1 MFWDINGEWWK
12 CIRSRRDTK
21 LVWYSPL
28 CFCCCQPF
36 ISSCPLPLP
45 PAAFSMKYGLVMLL
59 DWPWTLG
66 SSSLPVS
73 ASRVA
78 GIRIMLLS
86 VFNFLY
92 SFVAVVFCLRHVLST
107 NLWLSWNW
115 LCRWCW
121 PQLTEI
127 HLPLLGLKACV
138 IMPGSFLYSFPYWL

>member
-1 MFWDINGEWWK
+1 MCRCWEWRFFSFCFSVFWDINGEWWK
-12 CIRSRRDTK
+12 CIRSRRATK

-73 ASRVA
+73 APRVTGIIGSCCYLCSTSFILLLLLFFVWGMFYLQISDCPGIGCVDDA
-78 GIRIMLLS
+78 GLNSQRS
-86 VFNFLY
+86 T
-92 SFVAVVFCLRHVLST
+92 CL
-107 NLWLSWNW
+107 
-115 LCRWCW
+115 CW
-121 PQLTEI
+121 
-127 HLPLLGLKACV
+127 G
-138 IMPGSFLYSFPYWL
+138 